1 MNKPIEDNQE
11 NVFILNFILR
21 GSLLKTFLEKSKFSL
36 KYFKIPEEDGLNPMV
51 GKILQQSYLLLTVE
65 RQN

>member
-36 KYFKIPEEDGLNPMV
+36 KYFKIPEEDSWLCV
-51 GKILQQSYLLLTVE
+51 GK
-65 RQN
+65 